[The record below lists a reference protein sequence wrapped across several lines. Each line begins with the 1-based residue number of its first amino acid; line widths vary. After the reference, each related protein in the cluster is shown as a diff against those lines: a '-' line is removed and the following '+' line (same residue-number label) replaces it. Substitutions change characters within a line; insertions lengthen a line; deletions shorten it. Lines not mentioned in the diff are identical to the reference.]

1 MLRTLFPLFD
11 KKRIRRTRPV
21 LPDEPAEPAVA
32 DGDTVPA
39 GEGEPLVVAGREA
52 LRRPG
57 KLDTGAEQ
65 KVYQTGPS
73 LLDYL
78 PWAEFL
84 DHEQCLLLDDGV
96 SVGAVYAISPVATEG
111 RTLDRLTQI
120 RDTVEDALQ
129 DSFDEH
135 DDNPWVVQFFCQDE
149 DNVDAYLDGL
159 KAYVKPHARD
169 TAFTRDW
176 LAVTG
181 RHLRGIARPE
191 GLFTDTLITGQP
203 WRGQQR
209 RTRMVIYRHVGH
221 HSRDPMPPVAML
233 NQVGERVTS
242 ALSGAGILSVR
253 QNGAQVH
260 DWLLRLFN
268 PAPQWVDKTTLY
280 REARYFDRRE
290 TPEGA
295 MPVRNDFA
303 ETLWF
308 TPPRSDV
315 EHGVWW
321 LDDKAHCAVPVE
333 KLRRPPEPG
342 QLTGE
347 QARGEKKINALMDTF
362 PAGTMV
368 CMTIVVQPQDTLE
381 ADFTRLAKNAVGE
394 NTDSGRVRQDVKT
407 VKEYLG
413 NRHKLYRA
421 GLTFLLRADNVEAL
435 NHKRV
440 ALSTVLLG
448 AGLQPVRP
456 EFDVAPLNTWLRALP
471 MCFNPRTDK
480 KHWYTR
486 LTWVQHLAG
495 LLPVTGR
502 ETGTGHPGMSFFNRG
517 GDTLTFDP
525 LNKLDR
531 SQNAHLLLFGP
542 TGAGKSAT
550 LCALLSQLMAVHR
563 PRLFIAEAG
572 NSFGLLAQYFKR
584 LGLTVHVVSIKP
596 GSGVTLP
603 PFSYAHRLVEEALSA
618 LPVEVDEND
627 LPDITEDNSDE
638 DKRDILGEMEISARM
653 MITGGDAKEE
663 AELKRADRAMIRE
676 ALMMAAR
683 RTYEE
688 GRQMLPSDLQ
698 QALYAISTD
707 DSERRNAQRRARA
720 AEMAESLGMFTQ
732 AGSFEAELFNREGS
746 LWPEADVTLIDLGHL
761 AREGYEAQMAL
772 TMVSLT
778 NTINNIAERDQY
790 TGRDIVFTVDE
801 AHIVTVNPLLAPYMT
816 KIVKMWRKLGAWL
829 WLATQNLRDY
839 PDIAGKMLNM
849 AEWWVCLTM
858 PPEEVKE
865 ISRFKALTPE
875 QEAVL
880 LSARKLSG
888 CYTEGVVLAKNIE
901 ALFRAVPP
909 SLYLALGMTEKE
921 EKAERRQIMDQSGCS
936 ELDAAIRMAAA
947 FDRQR
952 GLSTPGQGE
961 EAPC

>member
-1 MLRTLFPLFD
+1 MRFSLFD
-11 KKRIRRTRPV
+11 KKRLTRKKSAAAAQDALNV
-21 LPDEPAEPAVA
+21 TE
-32 DGDTVPA
+32 DGVPLSVD
-39 GEGEPLVVAGREA
+39 GREPL
-52 LRRPG
+52 RRQG
-57 KLDTGAEQ
+57 KMTVKDEQ
-65 KVYQTGPS
+65 QVYHANPS
-73 LLDYL
+73 IVDYL

-84 DHEQCLLLDDGV
+84 DREQCILLDDGV
-96 SVGAVYAISPVATEG
+96 SVGAVFDITPVATEG
-111 RTLDRLTQI
+111 RTDDRLEQM

-135 DDNPWVVQFFCQDE
+135 DENPWIVQFFCQDE
-149 DNVDAYLDGL
+149 NNVEAYIDRLRQ
-159 KAYVKPHARD
+159 YVKPHAQGS
-169 TAFTRDW
+169 AFTEDW
-176 LAVTG
+176 LKETE

-191 GLFTDTLITGQP
+191 GLFKDTLITDQP

-209 RTRMVIYRHVGH
+209 RTRMVVYRWIGKSNH
-221 HSRDPMPPVAML
+221 DPMPPIAML
-233 NQVGERVTS
+233 NQTCERVTG
-242 ALSGAGILSVR
+242 ALAGAGVACVR

-260 DWLLRLFN
+260 DWLLRHFN
-268 PAPQWVDKTTLY
+268 PSPEWVDKETLY
-280 REARYFDRRE
+280 RDAAYFDSRV

-295 MPVRNDFA
+295 MPVQNDFA
-303 ETLWF
+303 ETLLF
-308 TPPRSDV
+308 TPPVSDPD
-315 EHGVWW
+315 HGVWW
-321 LDDKAHCAVPVE
+321 FDTQAHCAIPVE

-342 QLTGE
+342 TITGE
-347 QARGEKKINALMDTF
+347 MKRGEKKINALMDLF
-362 PAGTMV
+362 PEGTMV

-381 ADFTRLAKNAVGE
+381 NDFNRLAKNAVGE
-394 NTDSGRVRQDVKT
+394 NTESGRVRQDVAQ

-421 GLTFLLRADNVEAL
+421 GITFLLRAGDLTTL

-440 ALSTVLLG
+440 ELTNVLLG

-456 EFDVAPLNTWLRALP
+456 EFDVAPLNTYLRALP
-471 MCFNPRTDK
+471 MRFNPETDK

-525 LNKLDR
+525 LNKHDR
-531 SQNAHLLLFGP
+531 SQNAHMLYFGP

-550 LCALLSQLMAVHR
+550 LCATLSQLMAIHR

-572 NSFGLLAQYFKR
+572 NSFGLLADYFES
-584 LGLTVHVVSIKP
+584 LGLSVNKVSIKP
-596 GSGVTLP
+596 GSGVSLP
-603 PFSYAHRLVEEALSA
+603 PFSYAHKLVDDALTSLA
-618 LPVEVDEND
+618 LDEND
-627 LPDITEDNSDE
+627 LPDIDADDDEDE
-638 DKRDILGEMEISARM
+638 DKRDYLGEMEISARM

-663 AELKRADRAMIRE
+663 HELKRADRAMIRE
-676 ALMMAAR
+676 ALLMAAR
-683 RTYEE
+683 QTYEE
-688 GRQMLPSDLQ
+688 GRQMLPADLQ
-698 QALYAISTD
+698 KALYAISKD
-707 DSERRNAQRRARA
+707 EGSDIRNVQRRAKA

-790 TGRDIVFTVDE
+790 SERDIVFAVDE

-829 WLATQNLRDY
+829 WLATQNLKDF
-839 PDIAGKMLNM
+839 PDIAEKMLNM

-858 PPEEVKE
+858 PPEEVND
-865 ISRFKALTPE
+865 IARFKALTEE
-875 QEAVL
+875 QKAVL
-880 LSARKLSG
+880 LSASKLSG
-888 CYTEGVVLAKNIE
+888 CYTEGVVLSKKLE

-921 EKAERRQIMDQSGCS
+921 EKAERRALMQEFGCS
-936 ELDAAIRMAAA
+936 ELEAARRVAQKL
-947 FDRQR
+947 DRLR
-952 GLSTPGQGE
+952 GLAANGE
-961 EAPC
+961 ARAA

>member
-1 MLRTLFPLFD
+1 MRFSLFD
-11 KKRIRRTRPV
+11 KKRLARKT
-21 LPDEPAEPAVA
+21 PAAVA
-32 DGDTVPA
+32 QDALNVTEDGVPLSVD
-39 GEGEPLVVAGREA
+39 GREPL
-52 LRRPG
+52 RRQG
-57 KLDTGAEQ
+57 KMTVKDEQ
-65 KVYQTGPS
+65 QVYHANPS
-73 LLDYL
+73 IVDYL

-84 DHEQCLLLDDGV
+84 DREQCILLDDGV
-96 SVGAVYAISPVATEG
+96 SVGAVFDITPVATEG
-111 RTLDRLTQI
+111 RTDDRLEQM

-135 DDNPWVVQFFCQDE
+135 DENPWIVQFFCQDE
-149 DNVDAYLDGL
+149 NNVEAYIGRLRQ
-159 KAYVKPHARD
+159 YVKPHAQGS
-169 TAFTRDW
+169 AFTEDW
-176 LAVTG
+176 LKETE

-191 GLFTDTLITGQP
+191 GLFKDTLITDQP

-209 RTRMVIYRHVGH
+209 RTRMVVYRWIGKSNH
-221 HSRDPMPPVAML
+221 DPMPPIAML
-233 NQVGERVTS
+233 NQTCERVTG
-242 ALSGAGILSVR
+242 ALAGAGVACVR

-260 DWLLRLFN
+260 DWLLRHFN
-268 PAPQWVDKTTLY
+268 PSPEWVDKETLY
-280 REARYFDRRE
+280 RDAAYFDSRD

-295 MPVRNDFA
+295 MPVQNDFA
-303 ETLWF
+303 ETLLF
-308 TPPRSDV
+308 TPPVSDPD
-315 EHGVWW
+315 HGVWW
-321 LDDKAHCAVPVE
+321 FDNQAHCAIPVE

-342 QLTGE
+342 TITGE
-347 QARGEKKINALMDTF
+347 MKRGEKKINALMDLF
-362 PAGTMV
+362 PEGTMV

-381 ADFTRLAKNAVGE
+381 NDFNRLAKNAVGE
-394 NTDSGRVRQDVKT
+394 NTESGRVRQDVAQ

-421 GLTFLLRADNVEAL
+421 GITFLLRAGDLTAL

-440 ALSTVLLG
+440 ELTNVLLG

-456 EFDVAPLNTWLRALP
+456 EFDVAPLNTYLRALP
-471 MCFNPRTDK
+471 MCFNPETDK

-525 LNKLDR
+525 LNKHDR
-531 SQNAHLLLFGP
+531 SQNAHMLYFGP

-550 LCALLSQLMAVHR
+550 LCATLSQLMAIHR

-572 NSFGLLAQYFKR
+572 NSFGLLADYFES
-584 LGLTVHVVSIKP
+584 LGLSVNKVSIKP
-596 GSGVTLP
+596 GSGVSLP
-603 PFSYAHRLVEEALSA
+603 PFSYAHKLVDDALTSLA
-618 LPVEVDEND
+618 LDEND
-627 LPDITEDNSDE
+627 LPDIDADDDEDE
-638 DKRDILGEMEISARM
+638 DKRDYLGEMEISARM

-663 AELKRADRAMIRE
+663 HELKRADRAMIRE
-676 ALMMAAR
+676 ALLMAAR
-683 RTYEE
+683 QTYDE
-688 GRQMLPSDLQ
+688 GRQMLPADLQ
-698 QALYAISTD
+698 KALYAISKD
-707 DSERRNAQRRARA
+707 EGSDIRNVQRRAKA

-790 TGRDIVFTVDE
+790 SEQDIVFAVDE
-801 AHIVTVNPLLAPYMT
+801 AHIVTVNPLLAPYIT

-829 WLATQNLRDY
+829 WLATQNLKDF
-839 PDIAGKMLNM
+839 PDIAEKMLNM

-858 PPEEVKE
+858 PPEEVND
-865 ISRFKALTPE
+865 IARFKALTEE
-875 QEAVL
+875 QKAVL
-880 LSARKLSG
+880 LSASKLSG
-888 CYTEGVVLAKNIE
+888 CYTEGVVLSRKLV

-921 EKAERRQIMDQSGCS
+921 EKAERRALMQEFGCS
-936 ELDAAIRMAAA
+936 ELEAARKIARKLD
-947 FDRQR
+947 FLR
-952 GLSTPGQGE
+952 GLTI
-961 EAPC
+961 

>member
-1 MLRTLFPLFD
+1 MRFSLFD
-11 KKRIRRTRPV
+11 KKRLARKK
-21 LPDEPAEPAVA
+21 PAAVA
-32 DGDTVPA
+32 QDALNVTEDGVPLSVD
-39 GEGEPLVVAGREA
+39 GREPL
-52 LRRPG
+52 RRQG
-57 KLDTGAEQ
+57 KMTVKDEQ
-65 KVYQTGPS
+65 QVYHANPS
-73 LLDYL
+73 IVDYL

-84 DHEQCLLLDDGV
+84 DREQCILLDDGV
-96 SVGAVYAISPVATEG
+96 SVGAVFDITPVATEG
-111 RTLDRLTQI
+111 RTDDRLEQM

-135 DDNPWVVQFFCQDE
+135 DENPWIVQFFCQDE
-149 DNVDAYLDGL
+149 NNVEAYIDGL
-159 KAYVKPHARD
+159 RQYVKSHAQGS
-169 TAFTRDW
+169 TFTEDW
-176 LAVTG
+176 LKETE

-191 GLFTDTLITGQP
+191 GLFKDTLITDQP

-209 RTRMVIYRHVGH
+209 RTRMVVYRWMGKSNH
-221 HSRDPMPPVAML
+221 DPMPPIAML
-233 NQVGERVTS
+233 NQTCERVTG
-242 ALSGAGILSVR
+242 ALAGAGVACVR

-260 DWLLRLFN
+260 DWLLRHFN
-268 PAPQWVDKTTLY
+268 PSPEWVDKETLY
-280 REARYFDRRE
+280 RDAAYFDSRD

-295 MPVRNDFA
+295 MPVQNDFA
-303 ETLWF
+303 ETLLF
-308 TPPRSDV
+308 TPPVSDPD
-315 EHGVWW
+315 HGVWW
-321 LDDKAHCAVPVE
+321 FDNQAHCAIPVE

-342 QLTGE
+342 TITGE
-347 QARGEKKINALMDTF
+347 MKRGEKKINALMDLF
-362 PAGTMV
+362 PEGTMV

-381 ADFTRLAKNAVGE
+381 NDFNRLAKNAVGE
-394 NTDSGRVRQDVKT
+394 NTESGRVRQDVAQ

-421 GLTFLLRADNVEAL
+421 GITFLLHAGDLTTL

-440 ALSTVLLG
+440 ELTNVLLG

-456 EFDVAPLNTWLRALP
+456 EFDVAPLNTYLRALP
-471 MCFNPRTDK
+471 MCFNPETDK

-525 LNKLDR
+525 LNKHDR
-531 SQNAHLLLFGP
+531 SQNAHMLYFGP

-550 LCALLSQLMAVHR
+550 LCATLSQLMAIHR

-572 NSFGLLAQYFKR
+572 NSFGLLADYFESQ
-584 LGLTVHVVSIKP
+584 GLSVNKVSIKP
-596 GSGVTLP
+596 GSGVSLP
-603 PFSYAHRLVEEALSA
+603 PFSYAHKLVEDELTTLAL
-618 LPVEVDEND
+618 DEND
-627 LPDITEDNSDE
+627 LPDIDADDDEDE
-638 DKRDILGEMEISARM
+638 DKRDYLGEMEISARM
-653 MITGGDAKEE
+653 MITGGDAKEKH
-663 AELKRADRAMIRE
+663 ELKRADRAMIRE
-676 ALMMAAR
+676 ALLMAAR
-683 RTYEE
+683 QTYDE
-688 GRQMLPSDLQ
+688 GRQMLPADLQ
-698 QALYAISTD
+698 KALYAISKD
-707 DSERRNAQRRARA
+707 EGSDIRNEQRRAKA

-790 TGRDIVFTVDE
+790 SERDIVFAVDE

-829 WLATQNLRDY
+829 WLATQNLKDF
-839 PDIAGKMLNM
+839 PDIAEKMLNM

-858 PPEEVKE
+858 PPEEVND
-865 ISRFKALTPE
+865 IARFKALTEE
-875 QEAVL
+875 QKAVL
-880 LSARKLSG
+880 LSASKLSG
-888 CYTEGVVLAKNIE
+888 CYTEGVVLSKKLE

-921 EKAERRQIMDQSGCS
+921 EKAERRALMQEFGCS
-936 ELDAAIRMAAA
+936 ELEAARKVAQKL
-947 FDRQR
+947 DRLR
-952 GLSTPGQGE
+952 GLAANGE
-961 EAPC
+961 ARAA